1 MEDFAKRIIARVLAR
16 KMSVG
21 ENVEAMLVKLN
32 TLLAEERKNILDLA
46 QDYKQKEEKGNKEK
60 ERGRGGGSGG

>member
-16 KMSVG
+16 KMSAG
-21 ENVEAMLVKLN
+21 ESVEAMLAKLN
-32 TLLAEERKNILDLA
+32 SLPAKERKDILDLA
-46 QDYKQKEEKGNKEK
+46 RSYKEKKEKEKKEK